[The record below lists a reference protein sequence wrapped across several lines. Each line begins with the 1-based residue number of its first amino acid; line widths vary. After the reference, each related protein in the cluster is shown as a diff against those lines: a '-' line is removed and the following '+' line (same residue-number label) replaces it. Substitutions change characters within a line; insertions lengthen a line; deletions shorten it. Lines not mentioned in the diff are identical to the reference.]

1 MEKKWIAISV
11 ILAIICACV
20 VMSAPLI
27 KVAYTVKEPYN
38 AAETY
43 YVKEPYIVKVPL
55 EYEDDAIYKNV
66 ISNDYHYS
74 AVDANYK
81 DYYHGAALRN
91 LDTIGGIFKVKF
103 TATHL
108 EEDDPYYGTQY
119 PHVCSHDTE
128 EIYLQLGEAGA
139 VFFFSP
145 GIRVAYEVIPPEKPV
160 TQYHNVTKQRTVT
173 KYRDVTK
180 YKYIRAFEYLMQSGA

>member
-11 ILAIICACV
+11 ILVIMFACV
-20 VMSAPLI
+20 VMSIPVI
-27 KVAYTVKEPYN
+27 KVAYTVKEPYT
-38 AAETY
+38 ATETY

-55 EYEDDAIYKNV
+55 EYGDDAIYKNV

-103 TATHL
+103 TATSL
-108 EEDDPYYGTQY
+108 EEDYQYYGTNY
-119 PHVCSHDTE
+119 PQLLAVKTE
-128 EIYLQLGEAGA
+128 EIYLQPGEAGA
-139 VFFFSP
+139 VFFFYP
-145 GIRVAYEVIPPEKPV
+145 GIRVAYEVIPPEKSV
-160 TQYHNVTKQRTVT
+160 TRYHEVAKQRTVT

-180 YKYIRAFEYLMQSGA
+180 YKHISAFEHLLQGET